1 MGGGA
6 VRKLLLLILAL
17 VATAAH
23 AARAA
28 PGTGANG
35 DAVTRAARSLLSRA
49 SCCTHDGN
57 TTLTPNNPDYN
68 NPKLNQT
75 RP

>member
-6 VRKLLLLILAL
+6 VRKLLLLMLLILAL

-57 TTLTPNNPDYN
+57 TVGASCCPQQQL
-68 NPKLNQT
+68 